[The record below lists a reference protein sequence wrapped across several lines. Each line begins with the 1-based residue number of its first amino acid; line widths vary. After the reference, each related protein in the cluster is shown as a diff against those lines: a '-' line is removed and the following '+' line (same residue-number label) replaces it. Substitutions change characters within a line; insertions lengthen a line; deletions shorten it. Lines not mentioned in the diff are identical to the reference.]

1 MHTPGP
7 WHGSSWLDPR
17 DAIRIYTIWGNGG
30 AVAQLTA
37 GTHGA
42 DDDSGVRAANAK
54 LIAAAP
60 DLFERA
66 CDVIEVLEEM
76 AERGELPGSMPARV
90 KKLRAAIAKAQ
101 G

>member
-7 WHGSSWLDPR
+7 WIVQLDRSTKGKAPRMALVVAGGRAAIDCTGSGKDFNQ
-17 DAIRIYTIWGNGG
+17 DC
-30 AVAQLTA
+30 
-37 GTHGA
+37 
-42 DDDSGVRAANAK
+42 ANAK

-60 DLFERA
+60 ELFERA